1 MIARSILAAAI
12 IALALPTGLFAAD
25 TQPTS
30 QPASQ
35 PAPGLPEL
43 VKALQ
48 AEGIEWAKDPTLK
61 KPAINSE
68 VSAMTLTN
76 ANLPSL
82 RRELSKTQGTNPL
95 EDLYIRCQLL
105 QPLRTASP
113 EIVRPLLPV
122 VEQFNARLQY
132 MELPK
137 LTPQQL
143 AFMKASEKAGPGAA
157 ASGTDRIQA
166 MREKKLETERPAV
179 RNNILVRQIKATV
192 TAIRLQADQPATDQL
207 VVQSILTDVERKLA
221 TYKDTLAGIQAVVP
235 SMKADRA
242 KRFYDQLKRIIQLA
256 GGKPLTCVDP
266 DNATLNGEDVSTF
279 VSATQYPGIDV
290 AEVENLLATA
300 ARQPA
305 VAMPSRDEQPGN
317 KPAGPRNTPR
327 GAPRR

>member
-1 MIARSILAAAI
+1 MIARSILAAAVVV
-12 IALALPTGLFAAD
+12 LAWPTGLFAAD
-25 TQPTS
+25 TQP
-30 QPASQ
+30 ASQ
-35 PAPGLPEL
+35 PTPGLPDP

-48 AEGIEWAKDPTLK
+48 AEATEWAKDPALK

-68 VSAMTLTN
+68 VSAMTLTSV
-76 ANLPSL
+76 NLASL
-82 RRELSKTQGTNPL
+82 RRELSKPQGASPMD
-95 EDLYIRCQLL
+95 DLYIRCQLL

-122 VEQFNARLQY
+122 VEQINARLQY
-132 MELPK
+132 MEMPK
-137 LTPQQL
+137 ITPQQL
-143 AFMKASEKAGPGAA
+143 AILKTPEKAGPGAA
-157 ASGTDRIQA
+157 ANGTDRIQA
-166 MREKKLETERPAV
+166 MREKKFEQERPAV
-179 RNNILVRQIKATV
+179 RNNILVREIKATV

-207 VVQSILTDVERKLA
+207 VVQSILTDAERKLA
-221 TYKDTLAGIQAVVP
+221 TYKDTLAAIQAVVP
-235 SMKADRA
+235 SMKANRA
-242 KRFYDQLKRIIQLA
+242 KSFYDQLKRIIQLA
-256 GGKPLTCVDP
+256 GGKPLTCIEP

-317 KPAGPRNTPR
+317 KPVGPQNNSR